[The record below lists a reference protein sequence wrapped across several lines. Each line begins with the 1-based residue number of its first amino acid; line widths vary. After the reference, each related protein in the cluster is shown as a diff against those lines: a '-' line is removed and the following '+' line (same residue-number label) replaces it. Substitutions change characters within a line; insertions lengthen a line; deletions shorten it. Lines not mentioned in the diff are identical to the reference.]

1 MSRRWPSREHSSL
14 SLLASHQS
22 PAMGKG
28 EEWLAALFVSD
39 LRCLP
44 PRITSGHR
52 WASVSTSGSPSL
64 LPQPQQCKRTSL
76 ASLENTLKTLTLVLT
91 ARVWQPAAHTSTS
104 FESVQSSVRNLKGSW
119 VKRSVLFRLSGLLP
133 CSRRASQWL
142 SRLNIKTEGRK
153 GRTE

>member
-1 MSRRWPSREHSSL
+1 MLFLILPVSVSRRWPSREHSSL

-52 WASVSTSGSPSL
+52 WASVSTSGRLWPVWKTRLRL
-64 LPQPQQCKRTSL
+64 LPSSSL
-76 ASLENTLKTLTLVLT
+76 HMCGSRLLT
-91 ARVWQPAAHTSTS
+91 RPHHC
-104 FESVQSSVRNLKGSW
+104 VQSSVRNLKGSW
-119 VKRSVLFRLSGLLP
+119 VKRSMLFRLSGLLP